1 MAEDSSRLG
10 KSLQKNNEARVVGV
24 IKAMSTK
31 IGIESS
37 EINLPKPSDTIFP
50 VRICW

>member
-1 MAEDSSRLG
+1 MR
-10 KSLQKNNEARVVGV
+10 
-24 IKAMSTK
+24 TK

-37 EINLPKPSDTIFP
+37 EINLPKPSDTILP

>member
-1 MAEDSSRLG
+1 M
-10 KSLQKNNEARVVGV
+10 KNGAMFPEFFSEKNVRIDWCEA
-24 IKAMSTK
+24 KAMRTK

-37 EINLPKPSDTIFP
+37 EINLPKPSDTILP